1 MKPMGLLCHGAR
13 EIVNVAHGPKHFPK
27 SRCFSIRIS
36 SLSHCRLFTDDW
48 IMTGGK
54 HWLFSFMKELS
65 LFVESIKIPLIITP
79 YSNQD

>member
-36 SLSHCRLFTDDW
+36 SLSQNDLN
-48 IMTGGK
+48 
-54 HWLFSFMKELS
+54 KEDHLGPSAS
-65 LFVESIKIPLIITP
+65 LTLHLISEFV
-79 YSNQD
+79 